1 MKNLCG
7 KVWDKRKTLA
17 MAYSLFIFLIL
28 PLYMK
33 NGFVMIGDAKYELYF
48 KGTVLMAGMSLLML
62 LSGIISG
69 KAELKKERSYAEIMA
84 IFFVFVT
91 LISMFL
97 GMDPRV
103 ATWGYTDWH
112 MGGITQLMT
121 ILGFFV
127 MKNWMEN
134 DRWSWIFL
142 GSSSLIVC
150 GLSVAN
156 RHGADPLNVYDGMAW
171 LEWNRRNLIA
181 TIGNI
186 NWACCFMAIGVPL
199 LLWVAW
205 TLEGKLKIWGYLCAW
220 IAIAGIWLQGSDAG
234 ILDLAVIMAVLL
246 WISADRWDRL
256 LRTIEIITLIPLFW
270 SVYSFFQFRLVV
282 PVETYIVEKFYT
294 LLWLIPLAAC
304 LIIRYGVGK
313 LAKRGGET
321 CRLKKPIRIGIL
333 AAALAGAGIFALCQI
348 SDGVWAAFGKIGV
361 LRFSDSWGSLR
372 GGVWKASV
380 RGFGEM
386 GISQKL
392 FGAGPDC
399 YALFLES
406 MGTRFKLKGQW
417 ANAVYANAHNEFL
430 TMLINEGILGVVT
443 YFGIYASVALKLTS
457 DKRMQPK
464 TVLGIMILASYLGNQ
479 FFSFQQI
486 ISTPVMLMILGI
498 LDADNLRLQ
507 DDTRNAK
514 IKKNKNTNKKKQ
526 ESEGKK

>member
-1 MKNLCG
+1 
-7 KVWDKRKTLA
+7 
-17 MAYSLFIFLIL
+17 
-28 PLYMK
+28 MK

-48 KGTVLMAGMSLLML
+48 NVTALMTGLSLLVL
-62 LSGIISG
+62 FSGIVSG
-69 KAELKKERSYAEIMA
+69 KADLKKERSYAEIMA
-84 IFFVFVT
+84 FFFVLVT
-91 LISMFL
+91 LVSVFL
-97 GMDPRV
+97 GMDDRI

-127 MKNWMEN
+127 MKNWTEN

-142 GSSSLIVC
+142 GISSLIVC

-205 TLEGKLKIWGYLCAW
+205 TLEDKYRILGYVGAW
-220 IAIAGIWLQGSDAG
+220 IAIAGIWLQGSDSG
-234 ILDLAVIMAVLL
+234 ILDLAVVVTVLL

-270 SVYSFFQFRLVV
+270 SVYSFFQFKLVV
-282 PVETYIVEKFYT
+282 PVETDIEGKFYT
-294 LLWLIPLAAC
+294 LLWLIPLAVC
-304 LIIRYGVGK
+304 LIIRYGAGK
-313 LAKRGGET
+313 LAKSGGEA
-321 CRLKKPIRIGIL
+321 CWLKKPIRIGIVMIVL
-333 AAALAGAGIFALCQI
+333 VGAGIFALCQI
-348 SDGVWAAFGKIGV
+348 SDGVWTTLGKIDV
-361 LRFSDSWGSLR
+361 LRFNDSWGSLR

-380 RGFGEM
+380 RCFGEM

-399 YALFLES
+399 YALLLES
-406 MGTRFKLKGQW
+406 MGTRFTVKGQW

-464 TVLGIMILASYLGNQ
+464 SVLGIMILASYLGNQ

-498 LDADNLRLQ
+498 MDAENLRLQ

-514 IKKNKNTNKKKQ
+514 IRKNKKTNKKKQ